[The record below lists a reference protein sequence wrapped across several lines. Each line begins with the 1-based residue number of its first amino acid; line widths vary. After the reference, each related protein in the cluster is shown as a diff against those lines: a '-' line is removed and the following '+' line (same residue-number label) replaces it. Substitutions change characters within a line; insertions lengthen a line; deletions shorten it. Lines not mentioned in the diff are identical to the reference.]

1 MDPDKKRK
9 SDDARY
15 RCEYDGCE
23 RTYSTVGNLRTHMKT
38 HKGEYRFKCSMPSC
52 NKAFLTSYSLKIH
65 VRAHTKA
72 KPFAC
77 TISGCR
83 KAFNT
88 LYRLRAHQRLH
99 SGDTFNCQAE
109 GCAKFFTT
117 HSDLKK
123 HIRTHT
129 QERPYKCVR
138 EGCGKSFTASHHLKA
153 HARTHARPPGAA
165 PGPAPPPHT
174 QVCQSFT
181 ASHHLKAHAR
191 THARPPGAAPGPA
204 PPPHTQ
210 VCQSFTASHHLKAH
224 ARTHARPPGA
234 APGPA
239 PPPHT
244 QVCQSFTASHH
255 LKAHART
262 HARPPG
268 AAPGPA
274 PPPHTQV
281 CQSFTASHHLK
292 AHARTHARPPGAA
305 PGPAPPPH
313 TQVCQSFTASH
324 HLKAHARTH
333 ARPPGAAPGPAPP
346 PHTQIE
352 TEPFLKFPAKPQPT
366 DAMNWEGLL
375 ESFGRIT
382 TESNSTDGSL
392 EDINTVDLLTTTNV
406 DITDLLFDNANP
418 NAVDYDLNLQ
428 FDKKKDNSWTNLQPT
443 LIDDRI
449 EGKRKAMQ
457 LALANEIEVQAP
469 WVDVSALAA
478 SISETPVSIKEKTP
492 ESIFTMA
499 TFVPTHMQ
507 SYIDLNPETAN
518 VITQSAFD
526 LASPNILDVADKVFN
541 DSELV
546 SNMSTKIE
554 DIENFLKDDRSLN
567 TPPPCRV
574 HQNIEINPANSVLF
588 NSDLDLEDT
597 LLFDN
602 EPLSDMY
609 VVRTENIFGKEIA
622 KRNALA
628 QLAAD
633 AGICSCM
640 TCECDPTLGECR
652 GDCQSKEPEPVQP
665 EKGKCPVDTCDC
677 DEDCQ
682 CDHEA
687 MKCAVGCGK
696 ATDTNHNTF
705 LDYHRRHK
713 LTSLEELGVYTVH
726 EDDLSTATFVDQL
739 SCSCD
744 ESTSSNVNK
753 KSEGFSESSNWE
765 TGCQGVQT
773 SEGKEESVC
782 QGKKEPTCQ
791 GNKKSACQSN
801 KESACMSKTES
812 CQDKKD
818 SCESKST
825 SNCEGKKESTCQGKK
840 EPCKGKKESTYKSKG
855 SCNNQCSN
863 GGGCSDTS
871 KDKCCVTICIK
882 KLEAFKQFLSDHE
895 LLGALKAHNLD
906 LTSM

>member
-1 MDPDKKRK
+1 MAAWPGDSIASDNRAQNNKLTSFLNAEFNLNVDNGSYACEVPEFKYDKVIQSEVTSESAIVSKDGNSEKYERLLPQNETEKKIEMDPDKKRK

-15 RCEYDGCE
+15 KCEYDGCE

-109 GCAKFFTT
+109 GCTKFFTT

-129 QERPYKCVR
+129 QERPYKCAR

-153 HARTHARPPGAA
+153 HARTHARPA
-165 PGPAPPPHT
+165 PAPAPPPATAPPRHT
-174 QVCQSFT
+174 QV
-181 ASHHLKAHAR
+181 
-191 THARPPGAAPGPA
+191 
-204 PPPHTQ
+204 
-210 VCQSFTASHHLKAH
+210 
-224 ARTHARPPGA
+224 
-234 APGPA
+234 
-239 PPPHT
+239 
-244 QVCQSFTASHH
+244 
-255 LKAHART
+255 
-262 HARPPG
+262 
-268 AAPGPA
+268 
-274 PPPHTQV
+274 
-281 CQSFTASHHLK
+281 
-292 AHARTHARPPGAA
+292 
-305 PGPAPPPH
+305 
-313 TQVCQSFTASH
+313 
-324 HLKAHARTH
+324 
-333 ARPPGAAPGPAPP
+333 
-346 PHTQIE
+346 E

-366 DAMNWEGLL
+366 DGMNWEGLL

-392 EDINTVDLLTTTNV
+392 EDIHTVDPLTTTSV

-418 NAVDYDLNLQ
+418 NTSDYDLNLQ
-428 FDKKKDNSWTNLQPT
+428 FDKKKENSWTNLQPT
-443 LIDDRI
+443 LI

-478 SISETPVSIKEKTP
+478 SISETPISIKEKTP

-546 SNMSTKIE
+546 SNLSSTKIE
-554 DIENFLKDDRSLN
+554 EDIESFLKDDRSLN

-574 HQNIEINPANSVLF
+574 RQNIEINPANSVLF

-633 AGICSCM
+633 AGICNCM

-652 GDCQSKEPEPVQP
+652 GDCQNKEPEPIQP
-665 EKGKCPVDTCDC
+665 EKRKCPVDTCDC

-726 EDDLSTATFVDQL
+726 DEDIPTETFIEQL
-739 SCSCD
+739 SCACK
-744 ESTSSNVNK
+744 EPTFSNVNK
-753 KSEGFSESSNWE
+753 KSDDFSENNNWE
-765 TGCQGVQT
+765 TGCQDSQT
-773 SEGKEESVC
+773 YEGKKESVCQSKKKSTC
-782 QGKKEPTCQ
+782 QGKKEAARQ
-791 GNKKSACQSN
+791 SKK
-801 KESACMSKTES
+801 ES
-812 CQDKKD
+812 CQGKKD
-818 SCESKST
+818 SPCESKSGST
-825 SNCEGKKESTCQGKK
+825 CESKKESTCQGKK
-840 EPCKGKKESTYKSKG
+840 ESTCQGKTESACQGKKESTCQSKKEPCQGKKESTCKSKD
-855 SCNNQCSN
+855 SCSNNQCSGN
-863 GGGCSDTS
+863 GGCSDTS

>member
-1 MDPDKKRK
+1 MAAWPGDSIAFDNRTQNNKLTSFINVEFNLSNNNGSYACEVPELKYDKVIQNNVASESAIVSKDGNSEKYDRLLPQNETEKKVEMDPDKKRK

-15 RCEYDGCE
+15 KCEYDGCE

-65 VRAHTKA
+65 VRAHTQA

-77 TISGCR
+77 NISACR

-109 GCAKFFTT
+109 GCTKFFTT
-117 HSDLKK
+117 LSDLKK

-138 EGCGKSFTASHHLKA
+138 DGCGKSFTASHHLKA
-153 HARTHARPPGAA
+153 HARTHARPPA
-165 PGPAPPPHT
+165 PAP
-174 QVCQSFT
+174 
-181 ASHHLKAHAR
+181 
-191 THARPPGAAPGPA
+191 RPA
-204 PPPHTQ
+204 
-210 VCQSFTASHHLKAH
+210 
-224 ARTHARPPGA
+224 
-234 APGPA
+234 
-239 PPPHT
+239 
-244 QVCQSFTASHH
+244 
-255 LKAHART
+255 
-262 HARPPG
+262 
-268 AAPGPA
+268 
-274 PPPHTQV
+274 
-281 CQSFTASHHLK
+281 
-292 AHARTHARPPGAA
+292 
-305 PGPAPPPH
+305 
-313 TQVCQSFTASH
+313 
-324 HLKAHARTH
+324 
-333 ARPPGAAPGPAPP
+333 
-346 PHTQIE
+346 QIA
-352 TEPFLKFPAKPQPT
+352 TEPFPEFPAKPQTTT

-375 ESFGRIT
+375 ESFGKIT

-392 EDINTVDLLTTTNV
+392 EDINTVDPLTTTSV

-418 NAVDYDLNLQ
+418 NTLDYELNLQ
-428 FDKKKDNSWTNLQPT
+428 FDKKKENSWTNLQPT
-443 LIDDRI
+443 LIDGRI
-449 EGKRKAMQ
+449 DGKRKAMQ

-546 SNMSTKIE
+546 SNLSSTKIE
-554 DIENFLKDDRSLN
+554 EDIEHFLKTDDRSLN

-633 AGICSCM
+633 AGICNCM
-640 TCECDPTLGECR
+640 TCECDPTSGECR
-652 GDCQSKEPEPVQP
+652 GDCQSKEPEPKPP

-726 EDDLSTATFVDQL
+726 EEDIPTSTFVEQL
-739 SCSCD
+739 SCSC
-744 ESTSSNVNK
+744 EEPTSSVNK
-753 KSEGFSESSNWE
+753 ESEGFSESSNWE
-765 TGCQGVQT
+765 TGCQGKKSTCQDNKEFT
-773 SEGKEESVC
+773 CHGKKESTCKAKKDTTC
-782 QGKKEPTCQ
+782 QGKKESTC
-791 GNKKSACQSN
+791 
-801 KESACMSKTES
+801 ESKTES
-812 CQDKKD
+812 ACQ
-818 SCESKST
+818 
-825 SNCEGKKESTCQGKK
+825 GKKESTCQGKK
-840 EPCKGKKESTYKSKG
+840 DSNIKSKCSCVKESSKGK
-855 SCNNQCSN
+855 CCSE
-863 GGGCSDTS
+863 DS